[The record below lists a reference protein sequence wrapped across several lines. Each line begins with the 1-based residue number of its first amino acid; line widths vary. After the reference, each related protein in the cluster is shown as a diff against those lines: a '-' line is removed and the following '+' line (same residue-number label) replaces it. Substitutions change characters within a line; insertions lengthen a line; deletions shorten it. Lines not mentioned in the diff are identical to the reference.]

1 MTKAEQELFIV
12 EAACR
17 ERAARQVL
25 TLSLLRSDLPA
36 EEAVVTAW
44 RLLDRAA
51 TFRRLSGEKAA

>member
-1 MTKAEQELFIV
+1 VA

-25 TLSLLRSDLPA
+25 LLSLLRSDFPA
-36 EEAVVTAW
+36 EEAVVQAW

-51 TFRRLSGEKAA
+51 TFRELGEEAAA

>member
-1 MTKAEQELFIV
+1 VKTEREKFLV
-12 EAACR
+12 EAVCR

-51 TFRRLSGEKAA
+51 TFRRLSGEEAA

>member
-1 MTKAEQELFIV
+1 VTEQEQLV
-12 EAACR
+12 AEAACR